1 MPYILNAKARIKL
14 KHKLHDMCINLCN
27 HLRENHILIQRGITE
42 KVNKR
47 GKVVGIKPVWDLP
60 VCACYCSAND
70 INAEGYSHRMHKCH
84 QLQDGAV
91 SGQWTG
97 LYLRQQLHQAVWS
110 GARPPHGHI

>member
-1 MPYILNAKARIKL
+1 MPYILNVKARIKL
-14 KHKLHDMCINLCN
+14 KHKLHDMCLNLCN
-27 HLRENHILIQRGITE
+27 QLRENHILVQKGVKE

-47 GKVVGIKPVWDLP
+47 GKVAGVIPVRDLP

-70 INAEGYSHRMHKCH
+70 INAEEYSHQMLKCH

-97 LYLRQQLHQAVWS
+97 LYLRQQLHQAVLP
-110 GARPPHGHI
+110 GARSPHGHI